1 MFPPEGTT
9 STCSARRFGPPTNAQ
24 LRDGIV
30 SAAGMRRPAI
40 CKLIVVA
47 AIALALA
54 GCGSAAKRS
63 SQAGLVPIGA
73 GVKGPAG
80 FKATVY
86 AQGPATVAALA
97 FDRYGRLWMTAAGLE
112 AHAEDGVYVIAK
124 PGGQAVKVISGLSDP
139 LGLAWYGGRLYVSS
153 IGRVDAFGGFNGSRF
168 SEHTK
173 ILSGPVAAGENN
185 VLTMAPDGR
194 FVMGITASCDHCLPK
209 SEWSGSI
216 VSFRPDG
223 GDLRLFARRIRAP
236 FGLAYFPGT
245 NNLFVTMNQRDDLG
259 AATPGDWL
267 AVVREGQDWGFP
279 GCYGQ
284 GGPACTGVPAPI
296 AVLDRHAAVGDV
308 LITTG
313 QLGALVGTSALVPEW
328 QSGKVQRVALSG
340 AGSTYAG
347 SVAPFL
353 TGIQN
358 PLAITFAPDHS
369 VLVGSW
375 ATGTIYRI
383 AAP

>member
-1 MFPPEGTT
+1 M
-9 STCSARRFGPPTNAQ
+9 
-24 LRDGIV
+24 
-30 SAAGMRRPAI
+30 SAAGMRCSGI
-40 CKLIVVA
+40 CTLIVVL

-54 GCGSAAKRS
+54 GCGSAAKGS
-63 SQAGLVPIGA
+63 SRAGLVSIGD

-86 AQGPATVAALA
+86 AQGPANVAALA
-97 FDRYGRLWMTAAGLE
+97 FDRYGRLWLAAAGLE
-112 AHAEDGVYVIAK
+112 AHAEDGVYLIAK
-124 PGGQAVKVISGLSDP
+124 PGGRAVRVVSGLGDP

-168 SEHTK
+168 SEHTR

-209 SEWSGSI
+209 SKWSGSI

-223 GDLRLFARRIRAP
+223 GDLRLYARRIRAP

-245 NNLFVTMNQRDDLG
+245 SDLFVTMNQRDDLG

-313 QLGALVGTSALVPEW
+313 QLGALVGTSAIVPEW
-328 QSGKVQRVALSG
+328 QSGKVQRVALSR
-340 AGSTYAG
+340 AGSSYAG

-358 PLAITFAPDHS
+358 PLAITFAPDHA

-383 AAP
+383 AAG